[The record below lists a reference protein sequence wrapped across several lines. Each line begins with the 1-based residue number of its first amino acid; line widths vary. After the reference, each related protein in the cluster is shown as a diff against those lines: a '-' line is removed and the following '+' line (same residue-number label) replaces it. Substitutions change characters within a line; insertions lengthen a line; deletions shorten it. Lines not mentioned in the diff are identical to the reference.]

1 MKRKIP
7 NTTALAVFEAAARH
21 GSFARAAD
29 ELCLTE
35 SAVSRQIAALEHYLE
50 LKLFTR
56 VKRQVVLN
64 DAGNA
69 YVKNVRKN
77 LADLEA
83 HTLALMANK
92 GDDGVLELAVIP
104 TFANRW
110 LLPRL
115 RDFHGKHPNIRI
127 NMTERALPF
136 PFQDTPFDAALHF
149 DHPSWTG
156 VVKVDL
162 FEERLVPVINPKFF
176 DVTRLRSPEDLL
188 HIPLLHKASRP
199 EAWRR
204 WFELSG
210 LNSSASVLGSRFDM
224 YGMIIE
230 AARSGLGAGLVPRF
244 YVDNEIHRHDLVVPF
259 PFELWHQKR
268 YSFVYPNHKKDSRIV
283 AVFLDW
289 LLEAKKEFDRPPR
302 EPRQACEESEVM
314 ADLPPCGPHVP
325 SPPFP

>member
-1 MKRKIP
+1 MRRKIP
-7 NTTALAVFEAAARH
+7 NTTSLAVFEAAARH
-21 GSFARAAD
+21 GSFARAAN

-35 SAVSRQIAALEHYLE
+35 SAISRQIAALEKYLE

-64 DAGNA
+64 DAGRA
-69 YVKNVRKN
+69 YVRNISKS
-77 LADLEA
+77 LADIEA
-83 HTLALMANK
+83 HTLSLMSNK

-115 RDFHGKHPNIRI
+115 RGFQERHPNITV
-127 NMTERALPF
+127 NMTEKPLPF
-136 PFQDTPFDAALHF
+136 LFQDTQFDAALHF
-149 DHPSWTG
+149 EHPSWTG

-162 FEERLVPVINPKFF
+162 FEEQLVPVLNPAFF
-176 DVTRLRSPEDLL
+176 DVAQLTSPKDLL
-188 HIPLLHKASRP
+188 RIPLLHKASRP

-210 LNSSASVLGSRFDM
+210 HAPSTSALGIRFDM

-244 YVDNEIHRHDLVVPF
+244 YVNNEIHRHDLVI
-259 PFELWHQKR
+259 PFEVELQHEKR
-268 YSFVYPNHKKDSRIV
+268 YCFVYPEHKKDSRIV
-283 AVFLDW
+283 QLFRDW
-289 LLEAKKEFDRPPR
+289 LLEIKQEFDRPRARARRRSRKPKA
-302 EPRQACEESEVM
+302 P
-314 ADLPPCGPHVP
+314 
-325 SPPFP
+325 

>member
-1 MKRKIP
+1 MRRKIP

-21 GSFARAAD
+21 GSFAGAAN

-35 SAVSRQIAALEHYLE
+35 SAISRQIAALENYLE
-50 LKLFTR
+50 IKLFTR

-64 DAGNA
+64 DAGRA
-69 YVKNVRKN
+69 YVKNIRKS

-83 HTLALMANK
+83 HTLSLMSDK

-115 RDFHGKHPNIRI
+115 RDFQSKHPNIRI
-127 NMTERALPF
+127 NMAEKPLPF
-136 PFQDTPFDAALHF
+136 LFQDTQFDAALHF
-149 DHPSWTG
+149 EHPSWTG

-162 FEERLVPVINPKFF
+162 FEERLVPVLNPAFF
-176 DVTRLRSPEDLL
+176 DVEQLRSPSDLL

-210 LNSSASVLGSRFDM
+210 PAPSASALGPRFDM

-259 PFELWHQKR
+259 ELELWHEKR
-268 YSFVYPNHKKDSRIV
+268 YCFVYPEHKKDSAIV
-283 AVFLDW
+283 QVFRDW
-289 LLEAKKEFDRPPR
+289 LLEAKKPFDVPVARPG
-302 EPRQACEESEVM
+302 RQGRRRKA
-314 ADLPPCGPHVP
+314 A
-325 SPPFP
+325 